1 MVRTRIAIAC
11 LVMLIAAAIAEA
23 QTGQGSLRG
32 YIKDEQGGA
41 LPGVTVTATSPALI
55 QPTTA
60 TTDAE
65 GYYRLINLPPGTYV
79 IKAELTGFAPYRRED
94 VLLRAGANF
103 QVDVTMKIGS
113 LQETVT
119 VAGESPSSSATCRF
133 RRAETGAISWR
144 LRRASTRGHS
154 TTAAAAWCISVTAPS
169 TSPM

>member
-79 IKAELTGFAPYRRED
+79 IKAELPGFAPYRRED
-94 VLLRAGANF
+94 VRLRAGATF
-103 QVDVTMKIGS
+103 QADVTMKIGP
-113 LQETVT
+113 LHEAVKG
-119 VAGESPSSSATCRF
+119 AGESPLLGGTQ
-133 RRAETGAISWR
+133 
-144 LRRASTRGHS
+144 ASNE
-154 TTAAAAWCISVTAPS
+154 VK
-169 TSPM
+169 

>member
-79 IKAELTGFAPYRRED
+79 IKAELTGFAPY
-94 VLLRAGANF
+94 
-103 QVDVTMKIGS
+103 
-113 LQETVT
+113 
-119 VAGESPSSSATCRF
+119 PSSSATCRF